1 MNIINMKRSF
11 VIEMNDNTT
20 IEAAV
25 EIILST
31 DDEYNAEKQI
41 NRISMGELFIPIEQV
56 ISTMI
61 GDTQD
66 EEEDEDSIE
75 NKSKDIGL
83 IDPCPWCQSK
93 LFLVRDKSDYF
104 TQCENCEF
112 EIEHDAEEI
121 NEMLKDALKAKY
133 ADRDDED
140 GEDSIE

>member
-66 EEEDEDSIE
+66 EEEEEEEDEDSI
-75 NKSKDIGL
+75 D
-83 IDPCPWCQSK
+83 
-93 LFLVRDKSDYF
+93 
-104 TQCENCEF
+104 
-112 EIEHDAEEI
+112 
-121 NEMLKDALKAKY
+121 
-133 ADRDDED
+133 
-140 GEDSIE
+140 